1 MTDLMSPR
9 AAEIADLDRLGPFL
23 IAHGVDLA
31 SIASPATLERGTP
44 VYVDATA
51 DPVDVQ
57 RRIAQAHVRMLFV
70 IEDDTVL
77 GVVDAAE
84 LAERADSLPWPVGP
98 LARSRPAWTPEY
110 ADRSG

>member
-1 MTDLMSPR
+1 MKMTDLISPL
-9 AAEIADLDRLGPFL
+9 ATGIADLDRLGPIL
-23 IAHGVDLA
+23 LDHGVDLT

-44 VYVDATA
+44 VYVDVTA

-70 IEDDTVL
+70 IENGTVV

-84 LAERADSLPWPVGP
+84 LTERADSLPWPVGP
-98 LARSRPAWTPEY
+98 LSRGGPA
-110 ADRSG
+110 